1 MLIGARVGKEE
12 GGRVCMVAFILK
24 HDTFKLRKNKRT
36 KLRSEEKNFQK
47 YKKFPLNS
55 TSEFLFVTIGIKPFN
70 ITFFN
75 MVAMKSSIALK

>member
-1 MLIGARVGKEE
+1 
-12 GGRVCMVAFILK
+12 MVAFILK
-24 HDTFKLRKNKRT
+24 YDTFKLRKNKRT

-47 YKKFPLNS
+47 YKNFPLNW

-75 MVAMKSSIALK
+75 MVALKSSIALK